1 MVLGLPV
8 LPVAKSSGERG
19 AKCPLKRTQYS
30 FQKQKLHQTAPQ
42 ESHSAGPAA
51 RITKAG
57 PSCGEV
63 SERLLLL
70 GHCHEEGTVLRNA
83 ISILPN

>member
-30 FQKQKLHQTAPQ
+30 FRKQKLHQTAHQ
-42 ESHSAGPAA
+42 GKSFSW
-51 RITKAG
+51 
-57 PSCGEV
+57 PS
-63 SERLLLL
+63 SE
-70 GHCHEEGTVLRNA
+70 N
-83 ISILPN
+83 N